1 MKTFKMFINQ
11 IVLFLVDYFSLNGT
25 DNEYDDSSIREFLE
39 SDDLT
44 VLTAINH
51 GDKLTF
57 NHFISDDENCLVFYK
72 IPKIGTGI
80 AQQSSI
86 DNNGTAPL
94 LGILTLEGGLA
105 KSIYNSISRVF
116 SPHVVKVN

>member
-1 MKTFKMFINQ
+1 MHA
-11 IVLFLVDYFSLNGT
+11 T
-25 DNEYDDSSIREFLE
+25 DNKYDESSIREFLE

-44 VLTAINH
+44 VLAAINN
-51 GDKLTF
+51 GDKLIF

-72 IPKIGTGI
+72 IPKIGSGI
-80 AQQSSI
+80 AQSSSI
-86 DNNGTAPL
+86 DNNETVPL

-116 SPHVVKVN
+116 SPHVIKVN